1 MKKLISVFLAAVT
14 VMSLSV
20 CTLSAPA
27 TVLAADGTVSA
38 LIFDSTDACAALRF
52 SATEGTYILGDIDNG
67 GSLDAVDVYI
77 LRRCIVGSDSKYGI

>member
-38 LIFDSTDACAALRF
+38 LIFDSTDKCAALRV
-52 SATEGTYILGDIDNG
+52 SATEGTYILGDIDN
-67 GSLDAVDVYI
+67 
-77 LRRCIVGSDSKYGI
+77 